1 MSSSMH
7 LYILLPYRIWIASS
21 ILLFRE
27 EIRKGRYMH
36 LERTQPSSYPIA
48 LNLCDNV
55 HQLLDKLLLKV

>member
-1 MSSSMH
+1 
-7 LYILLPYRIWIASS
+7 
-21 ILLFRE
+21 
-27 EIRKGRYMH
+27 MH